1 MPSSATTP
9 HKGLPQYLP
18 DDEETREDVNRAYR
32 IMDSIGAITQIGSPA
47 YESKSELEAAF
58 PDGDTKA
65 YVADG
70 IIYVW
75 TGEWTS
81 TGLDMSGYYTKP
93 EVDGAFVAL
102 TDFEQAATFA
112 QLTPGEATIISL
124 GKLMKWFANPESFT
138 PAFTQAGSLAQ
149 LVSGESLG
157 TSLGK
162 IMKVIDAWA
171 LAGTNAD
178 IRTALGAASAS
189 TLSTH
194 MADLITDSDGAH
206 GFRQYSG
213 TWTPTLYGGTT
224 PGTPTYTSRS
234 GSYTRIGKL
243 VLLQF
248 AVQISAK
255 GGMAG
260 AVFVGG
266 LPFSGSFGAVNFT
279 NTGGLSLPTGS
290 ALTSGVCG
298 GTFYDMQRGYA
309 SGASQVQASEMTDSF
324 VCYSAAGWYIAT

>member
-9 HKGLPQYLP
+9 NKGLPQYLP
-18 DDEETREDVNRAYR
+18 DDVETREDVNRAYR

-47 YESKSELEAAF
+47 YESKAELEAAF

-112 QLTPGEATIISL
+112 QLTPGESTIVSL
-124 GKLMKWFANPESFT
+124 GKLMKWFANPEGFT

-162 IMKVIDAWA
+162 VMKVIADKQ
-171 LAGTNAD
+171 LAGTPAD
-178 IRTALGAASAS
+178 MRAALSVPEIEEINWLPTITGADVAGSPAYASRTGGGVRIGNLV
-189 TLSTH
+189 
-194 MADLITDSDGAH
+194 
-206 GFRQYSG
+206 F
-213 TWTPTLYGGTT
+213 LYGNISVTT
-224 PGTPTYTSRS
+224 LGGAS
-234 GSYTRIGKL
+234 GLIG
-243 VLLQF
+243 
-248 AVQISAK
+248 I
-255 GGMAG
+255 
-260 AVFVGG
+260 GG
-266 LPFSGSFGAVNFT
+266 LPVELAGTFHAIVPVTNVTGRTYSGYYESGKLTNFMR
-279 NTGGLSLPTGS
+279 NDGGYLTTT
-290 ALTSGVCG
+290 TSG
-298 GTFYDMQRGYA
+298 
-309 SGASQVQASEMTDSF
+309 DSF
-324 VCYSAAGWYIAT
+324 TIYNFSVLGTND